1 MLISYLLQTNGY
13 EAISFDRGH
22 NRCDISSRRQY
33 FSANPIIAQQ
43 ILASPQSIIIPF
55 LFSSNRNIDNTTLPG
70 QTIAHR
76 GIISSE
82 EPTHVILSLGIEPH
96 GASILPHREEGA
108 SYAGVLTFTATKPVE
123 IGFSHRL
130 HVDNSTLS
138 QHDAETLDDLL
149 IGHQTNRGEKGL
161 PGVIAVPSVI
171 IPDYGTASP
180 YFSASLP
187 FAASSIW
194 LRTPHGDPFFEVY
207 EVVAEVVQP
216 QAFIADVVSA
226 TAGTN
231 MTMTT
236 TATNQ
241 TVGQS

>member
-1 MLISYLLQTNGY
+1 M
-13 EAISFDRGH
+13 
-22 NRCDISSRRQY
+22 
-33 FSANPIIAQQ
+33 
-43 ILASPQSIIIPF
+43 
-55 LFSSNRNIDNTTLPG
+55 
-70 QTIAHR
+70 
-76 GIISSE
+76 
-82 EPTHVILSLGIEPH
+82 
-96 GASILPHREEGA
+96 PHREDGA

-123 IGFSHRL
+123 IGFSHRP

-138 QHDAETLDDLL
+138 QLDAETLDDLL
-149 IGHQTNRGEKGL
+149 TVHQTNRGEKGL

-171 IPDYGTASP
+171 ISDYGTAPP

-187 FAASSIW
+187 FATSSIW
-194 LRTPHGDPFFEVY
+194 LRTPHGDPFIAVY
-207 EVVAEVVQP
+207 KVVAEVVQP
-216 QAFIADVVSA
+216 QAFVADVVSA